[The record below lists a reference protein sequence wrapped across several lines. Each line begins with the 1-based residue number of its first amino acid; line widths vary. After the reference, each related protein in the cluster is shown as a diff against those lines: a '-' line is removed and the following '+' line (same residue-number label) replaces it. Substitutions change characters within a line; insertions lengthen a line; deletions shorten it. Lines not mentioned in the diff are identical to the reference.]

1 MFSGRALAW
10 SAWCPLLQFFVT
22 ILSPSCLGP
31 ESIFCFKT
39 PDHSKFPKELREAS
53 TNSATPGAISQQ
65 NVFPREE
72 TEHST
77 YNKIARA
84 ELVVRLIYFWKCC
97 CSCCHPTN
105 CSREVPRHRPAC
117 GCRDSLSSTST
128 FTTHCGLQ

>member
-1 MFSGRALAW
+1 MRDAHYCNSLSQFFLRLAW
-10 SAWCPLLQFFVT
+10 DQKAYVAS
-22 ILSPSCLGP
+22 
-31 ESIFCFKT
+31 KT

-84 ELVVRLIYFWKCC
+84 ELVVRLICF
-97 CSCCHPTN
+97 
-105 CSREVPRHRPAC
+105 
-117 GCRDSLSSTST
+117 
-128 FTTHCGLQ
+128 